1 MSRAAAAWHARWGM
15 AAVALAAGLLAVACG
30 SGGLYGGGSS
40 SGSASPAASSPAA
53 SSPAASPT
61 SALCQDAAALRAS
74 LNKLKHV
81 NVGLGTGDEI
91 KSDAADVKEKL
102 NAVRAQGNG
111 ELQAQVSPPKTALA
125 KLPGGASTLSSNASA
140 SAVSELVG
148 ALREVASSGSSLL
161 AALSKKCPSASA

>member
-1 MSRAAAAWHARWGM
+1 M

-40 SGSASPAASSPAA
+40 SGSTSAAA

-74 LNKLKHV
+74 LNKLTHV
-81 NVGLGTGDEI
+81 SVGPGAGDEI
-91 KSDAADVKEKL
+91 KTDVADVKEKL
-102 NAVRAQGNG
+102 NAVRAQAHG
-111 ELQAQVSPPKTALA
+111 ELQAQTTALKTALT
-125 KLPGGASTLSSNASA
+125 KLQGAASTLSSNPSA
-140 SAVSELVG
+140 SAVSDVAA
-148 ALREVASSGSSLL
+148 ALREVTSTGSSLL

>member
-1 MSRAAAAWHARWGM
+1 MSRAAAAWRARWTM

-40 SGSASPAASSPAA
+40 SGNASPAA

-74 LNKLKHV
+74 LNKLKNV
-81 NVGLGTGDEI
+81 NVSLGAGDEI

-102 NAVRAQGNG
+102 NAVRAQSHG
-111 ELQAQVSPPKTALA
+111 ELQAQTTALKTALT
-125 KLPGGASTLSSNASA
+125 KLQGAASTLSSNPSA
-140 SAVSELVG
+140 SAVSGVVG

-161 AALSKKCPSASA
+161 AALGKKCPSSSA

>member
-1 MSRAAAAWHARWGM
+1 MSRAAAAWHARWRM

-40 SGSASPAASSPAA
+40 GGSASPAASSPAA

-61 SALCQDAAALRAS
+61 SQLCQDAAALRAS

-81 NVGLGTGDEI
+81 NVGLGSGDEI
-91 KSDAADVKEKL
+91 KSDVADVKENL
-102 NAVRAQGNG
+102 NAVRAQSHG
-111 ELQAQVSPPKTALA
+111 ELQAQTTALKTALN
-125 KLPGGASTLSSNASA
+125 KLQGAASTLSSNPSA
-140 SAVSELVG
+140 SAVSGVVG

-161 AALSKKCPSASA
+161 AALGKKCPSSSA